1 MAARPREGSS
11 GGAQSVGR
19 ALTLLRL
26 VADSRDPVTV
36 VGLVAACGLNRTT
49 TWRLLTELE
58 SHGFVVRLRDG
69 GFVLGPTAML
79 LGLTATRRFDPLVRV
94 ALPAMELLREQTEE
108 TVILSVPYGG
118 GVMTVEQLDSPQTV
132 RLRNYLYEVSPLAFS
147 SPGRALL
154 ASYPPDELATVLTA
168 AVLPEGATQVDL
180 AAFTAEIA
188 QARRDGYATVVEDL
202 APGESGIAAAITVQD
217 HVVGLLNVS
226 GPSTRLS
233 LERMRAVAPL
243 LKDACARVSGAL
255 AEVGSGS

>member
-1 MAARPREGSS
+1 MAATQREGSS

-26 VADSRDPVTV
+26 VADSREQVTV
-36 VGLVAACGLNRTT
+36 ASLAASCGLNRTT

-58 SHGFVVRLRDG
+58 SHGFVTRLRDG
-69 GFVLGPTAML
+69 GFALGPTAML
-79 LGLTATRRFDPLVRV
+79 LGNTATGRFDPLVRV
-94 ALPAMELLREQTEE
+94 ALPSMETLREQTAE

-132 RLRNYLYEVSPLAFS
+132 RLRNYVYEISPLTLS

-154 ASYPPDELATVLTA
+154 ASYPPEQLATVLTA
-168 AVLPEGATQVDL
+168 AVLPEGTTQADL
-180 AAFTAEIA
+180 VAFTAALA

-202 APGESGIAAAITVQD
+202 APGESGIAAAITVQG

-226 GPSTRLS
+226 GPSTRLP
-233 LERMRAVAPL
+233 LEGLRAIGPL

-255 AEVGSGS
+255 TEAGLGW